1 MTSWLPGNL
10 PQRVER
16 AGMMFVPLTP
26 ALLDQ
31 DYAAVM
37 RDITMLRA
45 WSGQDWPTADF
56 PIESNLADLVRHD
69 REQRDG
75 IALTYSVLLHGVV
88 QGCIY
93 VRPALEALR
102 TRGLEGAGSLQLV
115 AADVVARGWLHDRAP
130 ADLIAASALARARRA
145 PISWRRA
152 TSWASP
158 TRCASTGREARGN
171 CARRRR
177 RADVPI

>member
-1 MTSWLPGNL
+1 
-10 PQRVER
+10 
-16 AGMMFVPLTP
+16 MMFVPLTP

-93 VRPALEALR
+93 VRPALR
-102 TRGLEGAGSLQLV
+102 QVPRV
-115 AADVVARGWLHDRAP
+115 
-130 ADLIAASALARARRA
+130 

-158 TRCASTGREARGN
+158 TCCASTGREARGN

-177 RADVPI
+177 RADVLI